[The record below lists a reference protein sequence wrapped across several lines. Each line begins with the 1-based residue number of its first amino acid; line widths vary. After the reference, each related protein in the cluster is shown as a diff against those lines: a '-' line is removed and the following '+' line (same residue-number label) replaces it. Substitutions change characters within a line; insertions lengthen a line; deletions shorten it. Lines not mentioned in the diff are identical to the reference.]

1 MNSDIP
7 SLGNLTT
14 FGIPCLCTMH
24 YMIKHGLIMCKNCYR
39 GNSNNT
45 HERKLETQETQILKS
60 FVNKL
65 SQCETVGQTL
75 Q

>member
-1 MNSDIP
+1 
-7 SLGNLTT
+7 
-14 FGIPCLCTMH
+14 
-24 YMIKHGLIMCKNCYR
+24 MCKNCYR
-39 GNSNNT
+39 GNSNNNIKGEET
-45 HERKLETQETQILKS
+45 RKQETQILKS